1 MVDQTARMDE
11 RYSRQRD
18 IVPPERLAQCQATV
32 VGVGAIGR
40 QVALQLAAMGTPRL
54 QLIDFDVVEESNLA
68 SQGYLE
74 DDLGRTKVG
83 ATADLCSAIRHGIP
97 IDDVEDRFRRSM
109 DVGNVVFCCVDQID
123 VRRLLMQEE
132 NKVIIDVVAG
142 TGTAAA
148 YMAMVPDVVALF
160 TGVWILIRIY
170 ETKTVQS
177 VIKRFTGREEK

>member
-1 MVDQTARMDE
+1 MM
-11 RYSRQRD
+11 
-18 IVPPERLAQCQATV
+18 
-32 VGVGAIGR
+32 
-40 QVALQLAAMGTPRL
+40 
-54 QLIDFDVVEESNLA
+54 N
-68 SQGYLE
+68 
-74 DDLGRTKVG
+74 
-83 ATADLCSAIRHGIP
+83 
-97 IDDVEDRFRRSM
+97 
-109 DVGNVVFCCVDQID
+109 
-123 VRRLLMQEE
+123 EE

>member
-1 MVDQTARMDE
+1 M
-11 RYSRQRD
+11 
-18 IVPPERLAQCQATV
+18 
-32 VGVGAIGR
+32 
-40 QVALQLAAMGTPRL
+40 
-54 QLIDFDVVEESNLA
+54 N
-68 SQGYLE
+68 
-74 DDLGRTKVG
+74 
-83 ATADLCSAIRHGIP
+83 
-97 IDDVEDRFRRSM
+97 
-109 DVGNVVFCCVDQID
+109 
-123 VRRLLMQEE
+123 EE